1 MDELRTDLRTSRHG
15 LEEGPD
21 LLLVHGLTDSGD
33 GWAQAVD
40 HWGARYRVTT
50 LDLRGH
56 GESPRFTPGQL
67 DAHPGDIMVE
77 DVSQIAEQLHRPVVL
92 GHSLGGAV
100 ALALGSRRPDLVRAL
115 VLEDPAPRSPDQ
127 PQRDPEKGRTYNDG
141 LRASREAPDE
151 EALLRLRRELHP
163 HWPEAELLPTGLAEQ
178 RTQEDYLLHGDW
190 RPSTPWPDLLAALQ
204 VPALLLTGDDLD
216 EVIVSPDLER
226 EMLAA
231 ATQHLVVRRLR
242 GAGHCV
248 RRDRQDVFYSIV
260 DDWLATLP

>member
-15 LEEGPD
+15 LDDGPD

-40 HWGARYRVTT
+40 HWSSRYRVTT

-56 GESPRFTPGQL
+56 GESPRFTPEQL
-67 DAHPGDIMVE
+67 ESRPGDIMVE
-77 DVSQIAEQLHRPVVL
+77 DVSGVAEQLDRPVVL

-100 ALALGSRRPDLVRAL
+100 ALAVGSRRPDLVRAL

-127 PQRDPEKGRTYNDG
+127 PQRDAEKGRTYDEG
-141 LRASREAPDE
+141 LQASRDAPDE
-151 EALLRLRRELHP
+151 QALLTLRRELHP
-163 HWPEAELLPTGLAEQ
+163 DWPEAELLPTGLAEQ

-190 RPSTPWPDLLAALQ
+190 RPSTPWPDLLSGLE
-204 VPALLLTGDDLD
+204 VPTLLLTGDDLD

-226 EMLAA
+226 AMVAA
-231 ATQHLVVRRLR
+231 AADQFVVRRLS

-248 RRDRQDVFYSIV
+248 RRDRQDLFYTVV